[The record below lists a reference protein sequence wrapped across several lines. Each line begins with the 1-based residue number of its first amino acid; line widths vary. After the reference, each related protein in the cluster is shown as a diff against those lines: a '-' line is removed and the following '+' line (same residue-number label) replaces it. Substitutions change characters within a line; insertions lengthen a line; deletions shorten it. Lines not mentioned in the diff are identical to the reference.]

1 MLVAVKRLTPLV
13 FMLLALGALGALAGE
28 ARAAD
33 AAPAAPA
40 GIERLQALDRQI
52 LAQLNATRDAHGLRP
67 LTMSS
72 DLERAAVYQSQSML
86 AGGYFAH
93 EAPGSSFVSRL
104 KRFYRPAGYRS
115 WSAGENLLF
124 NSAPITANDA
134 IQAWLASPHH
144 RENMLDPS
152 WREVGIGSV
161 HAASAG
167 GDFGGEPAWVVTMD
181 FGVREGGPSATT
193 KRTSRLQ
200 AGTAATSKR
209 TAHRTAKAAA
219 VRRPKAATA
228 AKPAPAAEP
237 PVAPAAETQVA
248 PAADI
253 TVAPAADIPPVSDED
268 ETADAGQVS
277 GGNEGWVD
285 ELLLVD
291 SDVVGNDGDSTVT
304 D

>member
-1 MLVAVKRLTPLV
+1 
-13 FMLLALGALGALAGE
+13 
-28 ARAAD
+28 
-33 AAPAAPA
+33 
-40 GIERLQALDRQI
+40 
-52 LAQLNATRDAHGLRP
+52 
-67 LTMSS
+67 
-72 DLERAAVYQSQSML
+72 ML

-200 AGTAATSKR
+200 AGTTATSKR

-237 PVAPAAETQVA
+237 PVASAAETQ
-248 PAADI
+248 
-253 TVAPAADIPPVSDED
+253 VAPAADIPPVSDED

-291 SDVVGNDGDSTVT
+291 SDVVGNDGDSTET